1 MKLTLLPVLRQSSI
15 VMIDNT
21 RSHYVK
27 AVREILEMKG
37 MNGLFYLTPDSPDIN
52 HIKKMC
58 PKIKMVL
65 FE

>member
-1 MKLTLLPVLRQSSI
+1 
-15 VMIDNT
+15 MIDNT